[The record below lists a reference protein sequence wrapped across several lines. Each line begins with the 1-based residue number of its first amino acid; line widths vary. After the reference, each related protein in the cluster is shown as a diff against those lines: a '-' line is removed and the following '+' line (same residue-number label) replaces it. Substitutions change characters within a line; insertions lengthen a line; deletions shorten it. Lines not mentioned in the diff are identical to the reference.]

1 MKVYQTKD
9 LLKLKEQWKKIAA
22 GEIVEESLNLR
33 QANKYM
39 TRAMAETI
47 TDPHQERA
55 PYMQSLLR
63 FGVKYSTAQR
73 IVGNAFAIAI
83 ERQKQRNAGSTA
95 GEGQKEGRLSATDEI
110 NS

>member
-1 MKVYQTKD
+1 
-9 LLKLKEQWKKIAA
+9 
-22 GEIVEESLNLR
+22 
-33 QANKYM
+33 
-39 TRAMAETI
+39 
-47 TDPHQERA
+47 
-55 PYMQSLLR
+55 MQSLLR